1 MDFFE
6 RQDQARRNTKLL
18 VAYFILAVILI
29 IAAVYLAIAGLFLRG
44 RYDPGTMA
52 WLWHAELF
60 WGVTLGTL
68 AIIMGG
74 TLYKM
79 SEVSEGGGAV
89 ARMLGGRALNANTQD
104 EDERKLL
111 NVVEEM
117 SIASGTPVPEVYVL
131 EREESINAFAAG
143 HTTNDAAI
151 GVTRGCM
158 RLLNR
163 DELQGVIGHE
173 FSHILNGD
181 MRLNVRLIGIVH
193 GILCIAVLGRILVRT
208 GSSSSGSSN
217 RKSSNPLPIIGLALL
232 VIGWIGVFFGRLIKS
247 AVSRQREFLADAAA
261 VQFTRNPGGL
271 SGALKKIGGYVFGS
285 RLATPRA
292 EEASHLYFGN
302 GLGEAWFGLMA
313 THPPLEQRIRA
324 IDPSFDGRYPE
335 VLSEQAHA
343 RRKMAAEAG
352 ILVAAQ
358 VARESTGMGLA
369 EMRAQHVDASAVVA
383 RVGTTTPKHLHY
395 ATQLHAA
402 IPESI
407 ARTLHEPMGAVA
419 TVLGLVLSADA
430 AVQEQQRQTIEQT
443 FDPAVAGRA
452 LELSAFISKQDA
464 TIKLPLLTL
473 TLSALRR
480 LPAEDYESFERCV
493 RTVVE
498 ADCEIDL
505 FEYTLLK
512 ALVRHLEPQF
522 KPRER
527 EIVQYYSLTPLLSD
541 CAVLLSALAH
551 SGHTESSEV
560 VKAFAA
566 GVPYL
571 RHGVTGLRLLQA
583 ADCGLEPV
591 DAALKRLA
599 QAVPQIKKN
608 VLDACAHTVAADG
621 VIQPP
626 EAELLRA
633 IADALDCPIP
643 PFVKGV

>member
-18 VAYFILAVILI
+18 VAYFIVAVILI
-29 IAAVYLAIAGLFLRG
+29 VAVVYLVLASLFLRG
-44 RYDPGTMA
+44 KYEPGTIA
-52 WLWHAELF
+52 WLWHAKLF

-68 AIIMGG
+68 AIIVGG
-74 TLYKM
+74 TLYKI
-79 SEVSEGGGAV
+79 SALSGGGGAV
-89 ARMLGGRALNANTQD
+89 ARMLGGRLLHPNTND

-117 SIASGTPVPEVYVL
+117 AIASGTPVPEVYVL
-131 EREESINAFAAG
+131 PQEDSINAFAAG
-143 HTTNDAAI
+143 HSTNDMAI

-158 RLLNR
+158 RLLSR

-181 MRLNVRLIGIVH
+181 MRLNLRLIGIVH
-193 GILCIAVLGRILVRT
+193 GILCLAILGRILLRS
-208 GSSSSGSSN
+208 GSDSSSN
-217 RKSSNPLPIIGLALL
+217 RNPLPIVGLALL
-232 VIGWIGVFFGRLIKS
+232 CIGWIGVVFGRLIKS

-261 VQFTRNPGGL
+261 VQFTRNPAGL

-285 RLATPRA
+285 RLLTPRA

-313 THPPLEQRIRA
+313 THPPLSQRIRA
-324 IDPSFDGRYPE
+324 IDPTFDGVYPQ
-335 VLSEQAHA
+335 VLSESAQV
-343 RRKMAAEAG
+343 RREAAAKAG
-352 ILVAAQ
+352 IPVVAQLA
-358 VARESTGMGLA
+358 ADISGAGLA
-369 EMRAQHVDASAVVA
+369 EMRAQRVEA
-383 RVGTTTPKHLHY
+383 RGIIAQVGNATPKHLEY
-395 ATQLHAA
+395 AAHFHAA
-402 IPESI
+402 IPQTVVQ
-407 ARTLHEPMGAVA
+407 TLRDPMGAA
-419 TVLGLVLSADA
+419 AAVLGLTLSADP
-430 AVQEQQRQTIEQT
+430 AVQQQQRQTIREMFAATTDARAVELHGFICRQ
-443 FDPAVAGRA
+443 DPA
-452 LELSAFISKQDA
+452 
-464 TIKLPLLTL
+464 IKLPLLTL

-480 LPAEDYESFERCV
+480 LPAEDYERFERCV

-505 FEYTLLK
+505 FEYTVLK
-512 ALVRHLEPQF
+512 ALVRHLEPHF
-522 KPRER
+522 KPRDR
-527 EIVQYYSLTPLLSD
+527 QVVQFYSMAPLLSD

-551 SGHTESSEV
+551 SGNTESDAV

-566 GVPYL
+566 GVPQL
-571 RHGVTGLRLLQA
+571 RHGVTGLQLLQR
-583 ADCGLEPV
+583 ADCGLGPLD
-591 DAALKRLA
+591 DALGRLV

-643 PFVKGV
+643 PFLKGV